1 VALNKRNHK
10 EGKKAG
16 LSILVFNNINKYSPY
31 RIILQSKKNIIFHK
45 NGNRNQEPGIVTPLE
60 LVL

>member
-10 EGKKAG
+10 KKVKKKAG

-31 RIILQSKKNIIFHK
+31 RIILQKVKKI
-45 NGNRNQEPGIVTPLE
+45 
-60 LVL
+60 